1 MCTYGPLF
9 GISKIKFKFETSKIE
24 VQRGGIMVF
33 LGFFGFFLSPP
44 KFTLRKIR
52 FS

>member
-9 GISKIKFKFETSKIE
+9 GISKIKLKFETSKIE

-33 LGFFGFFLSPP
+33 LAFLGFFLSPP
-44 KFTLRKIR
+44 KFTLRNVR
-52 FS
+52 CS